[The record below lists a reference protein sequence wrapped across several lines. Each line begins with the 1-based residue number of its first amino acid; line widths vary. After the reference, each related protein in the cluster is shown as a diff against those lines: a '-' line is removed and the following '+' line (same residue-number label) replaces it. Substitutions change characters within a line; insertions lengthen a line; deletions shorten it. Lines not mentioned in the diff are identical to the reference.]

1 MEEGGKALRDSPI
14 CLDGMEAVDEGRR
27 ALPTWEAMRSDEV
40 QEAPEVR
47 ETRTRRSAS
56 AGPLGLAVK
65 NFLSFMRQMAG
76 HPAAVVGGAVILLYV
91 AAAIF
96 APWVAPCAPDEV
108 SLTQRLVPPT
118 WTGAFP
124 LGTDQL
130 GRDILSRIIYGA
142 RVSILVGVLTIAIS
156 VTVGVGLGVVAG
168 YFRGPFD
175 RLVSRFTDLL
185 LAFPYLI
192 FVIGA
197 MAVLGPGFWNLIW
210 ALSFKGWVEFYRL
223 ARAEVMSE
231 KTREYVEAARA
242 LGRSH
247 AAIICSEILP
257 NIVHS
262 ILVLGTLRM
271 GNMIVLESSLSFL
284 GLGIPPRIPAWG
296 SMVND
301 GRRYMLTAWWVATLP
316 GLALVVLVLAI
327 NLVGEA
333 LRDVLDPRLKEA

>member
-1 MEEGGKALRDSPI
+1 MRDSPV
-14 CLDGMEAVDEGRR
+14 CMDEMDITGKRYVAPPGATTRPARR
-27 ALPTWEAMRSDEV
+27 TML
-40 QEAPEVR
+40 
-47 ETRTRRSAS
+47 
-56 AGPLGLAVK
+56 LGLAAK
-65 NFLSFMRQMAG
+65 GLRATRNFLAFARQMAK
-76 HPAAVVGGAVILLYV
+76 HPSAVVGAAVILVYV

-96 APWVAPCAPDEV
+96 APWVAPRAPDEV
-108 SLTQRLVPPT
+108 SLSERLTPPS
-118 WTGAFP
+118 WTGPFP
-124 LGTDQL
+124 LGSDQL
-130 GRDILSRIIYGA
+130 GRDILSRIVYGA
-142 RVSILVGVLTIAIS
+142 RVSLLVGVLTIVIS
-156 VTVGVGLGVVAG
+156 VAVGVGLGVVAG

-175 RLVSRFTDLL
+175 RLVSGFTDLL

-197 MAVLGPGFWNLIW
+197 MAVLGPGFWNLVW

-231 KTREYVEAARA
+231 KTKEYVEAARA

-247 AAIICSEILP
+247 AAIICFEILP

-262 ILVLGTLRM
+262 IVVLGTLRM

-296 SMVND
+296 SMIND

-333 LRDVLDPRLKEA
+333 LRDILDPRLKEV

>member
-1 MEEGGKALRDSPI
+1 ML
-14 CLDGMEAVDEGRR
+14 
-27 ALPTWEAMRSDEV
+27 
-40 QEAPEVR
+40 
-47 ETRTRRSAS
+47 
-56 AGPLGLAVK
+56 LGLAAK
-65 NFLSFMRQMAG
+65 GLRATRNFLAFARQMAK
-76 HPAAVVGGAVILLYV
+76 HPSAVVGAAVILVYV

-96 APWVAPCAPDEV
+96 APWVAPRAPDEV
-108 SLTQRLVPPT
+108 SLSERLTPPS
-118 WTGAFP
+118 WTGPFP
-124 LGTDQL
+124 LGSDQL
-130 GRDILSRIIYGA
+130 GRDILSRIVYGA
-142 RVSILVGVLTIAIS
+142 RVSLLVGVLTIVIS
-156 VTVGVGLGVVAG
+156 VAVGVGLGVVAG

-175 RLVSRFTDLL
+175 RLVSGFTDLL

-197 MAVLGPGFWNLIW
+197 MAVLGPGFWNLVW

-231 KTREYVEAARA
+231 KTKEYVEAARA

-247 AAIICSEILP
+247 AAIICFEILP

-262 ILVLGTLRM
+262 IVVLGTLRM

-296 SMVND
+296 SMIND

-333 LRDVLDPRLKEA
+333 LRDILDPRLKEV